1 MNRNNV
7 VRLIAPTL
15 ASLLVGAGIAVST
28 SFVMS
33 VTGVTAAMAA
43 GSVIAWLIGL
53 IGWVLGAVAAYL
65 AGIRAANAA
74 IGVLTDERIDAVAHK
89 AGQLWGRATSL
100 LSRRA
105 A

>member
-7 VRLIAPTL
+7 VR
-15 ASLLVGAGIAVST
+15 
-28 SFVMS
+28 
-33 VTGVTAAMAA
+33 
-43 GSVIAWLIGL
+43 VIAATL
-53 IGWVLGAVAAYL
+53 
-65 AGIRAANAA
+65 
-74 IGVLTDERIDAVAHK
+74 

>member
-7 VRLIAPTL
+7 IRVIASTL
-15 ASLLVGAGIAVST
+15 AGLLVGAGIAVST

-33 VTGVTAAMAA
+33 VTGVTAAMAG
-43 GSVIAWLIGL
+43 GSAIAWLIHL

-65 AGIRAANAA
+65 AGAQLGMSVLRA
-74 IGVLTDERIDAVAHK
+74 LTDERLDAAAHK

-100 LSRRA
+100 FSRRA

>member
-1 MNRNNV
+1 MNRNTV
-7 VRLIAPTL
+7 IRVIASTL

-43 GSVIAWLIGL
+43 GSVIAWLIAL
-53 IGWVLGAVAAYL
+53 IGWVLGAVAAYR
-65 AGIRAANAA
+65 AGICAASAVGGA
-74 IGVLTDERIDAVAHK
+74 LTDERLDAVAHK

>member
-1 MNRNNV
+1 MNRNTV
-7 VRLIAPTL
+7 VRFIASTL

-33 VTGVTAAMAA
+33 VTGVTAAMAG
-43 GSVIAWLIGL
+43 GSTIAWLISL
-53 IGWVLGAVAAYL
+53 IGWVLAIVAAYH
-65 AGIRAANAA
+65 AGSQLGMSVSRA
-74 IGVLTDERIDAVAHK
+74 LTDERIDAVAHK

-100 LSRRA
+100 FSRRA